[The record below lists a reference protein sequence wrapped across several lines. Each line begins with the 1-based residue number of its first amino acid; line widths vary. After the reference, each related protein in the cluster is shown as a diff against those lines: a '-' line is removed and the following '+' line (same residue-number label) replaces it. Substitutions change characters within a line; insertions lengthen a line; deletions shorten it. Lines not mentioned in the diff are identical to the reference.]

1 LTPTATAA
9 ATAFD
14 HFINTMPTH
23 KKVMMRHFQMLVK
36 KDEEM
41 CQIIA
46 CAANKLKEKSQRNFS
61 SVEEGRFKTSISI
74 RSTQKTILLQ
84 Y

>member
-23 KKVMMRHFQMLVK
+23 KKVMMRHFQADLSDV
-36 KDEEM
+36 
-41 CQIIA
+41 
-46 CAANKLKEKSQRNFS
+46 SQ
-61 SVEEGRFKTSISI
+61 EG
-74 RSTQKTILLQ
+74 
-84 Y
+84 